1 MGERDEDFESVEKV
15 GRNMI
20 HRTEFDG
27 TAYLFFC
34 LLENRLSKDVDDKMG
49 ISVFSR
55 VYDSYFVGGVLDD
68 EFKFVFKLGLKRLIL
83 CEMEN

>member
-1 MGERDEDFESVEKV
+1 
-15 GRNMI
+15 MI

-55 VYDSYFVGGVLDD
+55 VYDSYFRGSGMINDVAKY
-68 EFKFVFKLGLKRLIL
+68 EFKLDLTRTIL
-83 CEMEN
+83 YEMEKIGRFNLR